1 MNHKTYTFENYII
14 ENDSFGKNLIVKDFS
29 KINDI
34 NQKIL
39 FQQMLNH
46 PEMNL
51 ETGVFSLTDEQIF
64 LFWKSYKQEI
74 VDYSSEEYFEALE
87 FSSPYNKK
95 IPYIKTEGAFSSEN
109 YKLKVV
115 FCDGIT
121 KIGPL
126 NPKAY
131 QQEGFELLDFN
142 GTSLGSLYPEFYE
155 LFYLVDVANQNWK
168 NYTQNDRYDFIASV
182 KKLSESRKIL
192 LPDFFEETEIEKP
205 EKVKPNI
212 IKTGEDS
219 YKMILD
225 FDDKEKTEQINKSLD
240 ERNEADNIY
249 TVKIENKQTK
259 IILSDEQKQVFKDIK
274 QTKNFTKEELSNF
287 IENPPENW
295 NDDIIDTSELY
306 GERVIGYG
314 LISNNHEFNFKE
326 SIVDW
331 FDGAELQVPIQNE
344 TKDSKEIENNKKFG
358 LIIKENELDVSY
370 EEQAKTLKNEFIFP
384 KIESLKDS
392 IQLKKYQKEGIAW
405 LFTNF
410 LKETPGVIFADDM
423 GLGKTIQTLSFLH
436 SIDEYYTS
444 KNDNLIS
451 LVVAPVILLD
461 NWIDE
466 NEKFFSSDLHF
477 INGNIVKNELNRI
490 LVAQEDNRKKR
501 EVLLVSYEYL
511 RTNQKELAKIDWD
524 IIILDEAQKIKS
536 STTLISKAA
545 KALKGRFRIALTGTP
560 VENSFLDIWSIADF
574 AIPGFL
580 GSKMDFTSE
589 FEIKNTDSDDE
600 ITEKGNKIRDK
611 LGVFLLRRTKLE
623 SLNELPEK
631 LVSNFSED
639 MPPVQLN
646 TYKEAA
652 NLINRIDKSSL
663 GGRLSVLQE
672 LKKVSDHPILFSE
685 TKLQKAMLDDS
696 AKLIMLSKI
705 LKEIKEKDEKV
716 IVFAEY
722 YKSQELIAE
731 LITSIFGFTP
741 DIVNGQTSI
750 SGYYSRKNLIE
761 RFSQKKG
768 FNIIIMSPLAAGV
781 GLTIVAA
788 NHVINYSR
796 HWNPAKEDQAIDRVY
811 RIGQKKA
818 VYVYN
823 LICTADGFKTFDQN
837 LDRLLSVKRTIKQAA
852 LYPSDPPNIQK
863 EMMNYFFDSQNIV
876 KK

>member
-29 KINDI
+29 KINNI

-51 ETGVFSLTDEQIF
+51 ETGVFSLTDEQIL

-131 QQEGFELLDFN
+131 QQEGVELLDFN

-225 FDDKEKTEQINKSLD
+225 FDDKEKTDQINKSLD

-344 TKDSKEIENNKKFG
+344 TKDS
-358 LIIKENELDVSY
+358 
-370 EEQAKTLKNEFIFP
+370 
-384 KIESLKDS
+384 
-392 IQLKKYQKEGIAW
+392 
-405 LFTNF
+405 
-410 LKETPGVIFADDM
+410 M
-423 GLGKTIQTLSFLH
+423 
-436 SIDEYYTS
+436 
-444 KNDNLIS
+444 
-451 LVVAPVILLD
+451 
-461 NWIDE
+461 
-466 NEKFFSSDLHF
+466 
-477 INGNIVKNELNRI
+477 R
-490 LVAQEDNRKKR
+490 
-501 EVLLVSYEYL
+501 
-511 RTNQKELAKIDWD
+511 
-524 IIILDEAQKIKS
+524 
-536 STTLISKAA
+536 
-545 KALKGRFRIALTGTP
+545 
-560 VENSFLDIWSIADF
+560 
-574 AIPGFL
+574 
-580 GSKMDFTSE
+580 
-589 FEIKNTDSDDE
+589 
-600 ITEKGNKIRDK
+600 
-611 LGVFLLRRTKLE
+611 
-623 SLNELPEK
+623 
-631 LVSNFSED
+631 
-639 MPPVQLN
+639 
-646 TYKEAA
+646 
-652 NLINRIDKSSL
+652 
-663 GGRLSVLQE
+663 
-672 LKKVSDHPILFSE
+672 
-685 TKLQKAMLDDS
+685 
-696 AKLIMLSKI
+696 
-705 LKEIKEKDEKV
+705 
-716 IVFAEY
+716 
-722 YKSQELIAE
+722 
-731 LITSIFGFTP
+731 
-741 DIVNGQTSI
+741 
-750 SGYYSRKNLIE
+750 
-761 RFSQKKG
+761 
-768 FNIIIMSPLAAGV
+768 
-781 GLTIVAA
+781 
-788 NHVINYSR
+788 
-796 HWNPAKEDQAIDRVY
+796 
-811 RIGQKKA
+811 
-818 VYVYN
+818 
-823 LICTADGFKTFDQN
+823 
-837 LDRLLSVKRTIKQAA
+837 
-852 LYPSDPPNIQK
+852 
-863 EMMNYFFDSQNIV
+863 
-876 KK
+876 